1 MRFAS
6 GSTALGIWLCF
17 VPGVVCAAEPASE
30 PSDRPP
36 ALPALAGQP
45 LPSVVPL
52 PNLPPSPTGDRGP
65 SGENNEAAVT
75 TKVPMGPPVLPIL
88 TTERRRRFN
97 LVIAGVSTLLA
108 SYTADRL
115 LARDLS
121 QSPVSWVPLVGPWW
135 ILSEESSRPN
145 PSRGLQALLVVD
157 GLAQLSGLVLTFVG
171 TFLRYDRV
179 VLRLPKSSDDPST
192 SPSPPAAPA
201 ALPAR

>member
-1 MRFAS
+1 MRFAP
-6 GSTALGIWLCF
+6 GSAALGIWLCF
-17 VPGVVCAAEPASE
+17 VPGLVCAVEPTPE

-36 ALPALAGQP
+36 ALPPRAGQP
-45 LPSVVPL
+45 LPNVVPL
-52 PNLPPSPTGDRGP
+52 PNLPPSPAGERGTGDDVSEP
-65 SGENNEAAVT
+65 SVSA
-75 TKVPMGPPVLPIL
+75 KVPLGPPALPIL

-145 PSRGLQALLVVD
+145 PSQGLQALLVVD

-192 SPSPPAAPA
+192 KSPSPPAA
-201 ALPAR
+201 LPAR